1 MALIDIRVFLE
12 SMSKKLSDYDLP
24 NVNAHIDLQSRSYRE
39 VQEEYSI
46 NMENEDLLA
55 RDSLNPDQKF
65 AYDEIMR
72 HVDEN
77 ISGVFF
83 IYGPGGTVKTFL
95 YKALLANIRARG
107 LIALATA
114 TSGVAANNMPGGRT
128 THSRFGIPLNLDN
141 NSMCKITKQS
151 GKAQLFREE
160 KVIIWDEATMAKRQ
174 AVEAVYRTMQ
184 DITDEKAP
192 FQWKDNGYGSV
203 DEINN
208 NLIERFSGEQKV
220 YYSFDE
226 AEDDKNNLYP
236 IEYLNSLNVSGVPPH
251 YLRLNTGCPVILLR
265 NIDPSNGLCNGTRL
279 ICRAFQQ
286 NIIDAE
292 ISVGQHAGKRVFLP
306 RIPLCPSD
314 NEKFPF
320 KLKRK
325 QFPIQLSFS
334 MTINKAQGQTI
345 PNRNITC
352 QYQGISKAGKKRLIM
367 MESTH
372 QTLCTKKFYVIN
384 KSLQM
389 KQHDCRL
396 V

>member
-192 FQWKDNGYGSV
+192 FQWKDNGYGRQVLSV
-203 DEINN
+203 VRRGTRAQIVDSS
-208 NLIERFSGEQKV
+208 LRMSPLWASVER
-220 YYSFDE
+220 
-226 AEDDKNNLYP
+226 
-236 IEYLNSLNVSGVPPH
+236 
-251 YLRLNTGCPVILLR
+251 LRLNINMRVVNDPWFSDFLLR
-265 NIDPSNGLCNGTRL
+265 VVDGKKETLDDSFIRIPDNMSIPYTDKPNSVDALIDAIFPSLQSNG
-279 ICRAFQQ
+279 ADSKF
-286 NIIDAE
+286 II
-292 ISVGQHAGKRVFLP
+292 
-306 RIPLCPSD
+306 
-314 NEKFPF
+314 
-320 KLKRK
+320 
-325 QFPIQLSFS
+325 
-334 MTINKAQGQTI
+334 
-345 PNRNITC
+345 
-352 QYQGISKAGKKRLIM
+352 
-367 MESTH
+367 
-372 QTLCTKKFYVIN
+372 
-384 KSLQM
+384 
-389 KQHDCRL
+389 
-396 V
+396 